1 MDTISPKKGKILIVH
16 IVMFKFKEEAKSE
29 NIKKAAAMLNALS
42 EKIQPLLSMEVGL
55 DFSHT
60 ERAFDLSL
68 YSTFNTKEDLATY
81 ANHPAHLEVVAFIKE
96 VTELSRVVDY
106 VK

>member
-1 MDTISPKKGKILIVH
+1 
-16 IVMFKFKEEAKSE
+16 MFKFKEENKSANIEKAK
-29 NIKKAAAMLNALS
+29 NMLNALVD
-42 EKIQPLLSMEVGL
+42 KIDPLLSMEVGV
-55 DFSHT
+55 DFSQT

-81 ANHPAHLEVVAFIKE
+81 ATHPDHMEVVAFIKE